1 MPSTATT
8 YTVRFPDGS
17 TYGPAELPL
26 LQQWAQEGR
35 LSRDAVLVPGDGSPE
50 CPVATMEALR
60 PHVMAPPTVFTGLPV
75 RQPDDS
81 AVATLIPYRNAPALV
96 GYYTSVASLIP
107 IFGLLLGPLAVTLG
121 IAGYRKSLRN
131 QHAKGAVHAWVA
143 IIVGSLATL
152 ANIGFFVL
160 VFRIV

>member
-1 MPSTATT
+1 
-8 YTVRFPDGS
+8 
-17 TYGPAELPL
+17 
-26 LQQWAQEGR
+26 
-35 LSRDAVLVPGDGSPE
+35 
-50 CPVATMEALR
+50 
-60 PHVMAPPTVFTGLPV
+60 
-75 RQPDDS
+75 
-81 AVATLIPYRNAPALV
+81 
-96 GYYTSVASLIP
+96 VASLIP